1 MEDLIMVEWN
11 NKYKLGLE
19 EIDKQHKKLFDLA
32 EEIYNLLKSD
42 LIVDKY
48 NRIVDLINE
57 LRDYTA
63 FHFSEEEKYMESIKY
78 KKLFTHKMEHLKF
91 IDTVT
96 KIDLDKIDENQDAY
110 ILELLDFVT
119 NWIDNHILHTDLKI
133 IEK

>member
-1 MEDLIMVEWN
+1 MVEWDD
-11 NKYKLGLE
+11 KYKLGVE

-32 EEIYNLLKSD
+32 EEIYNLLKSN
-42 LIVDKY
+42 LFVDKY
-48 NRIVDLINE
+48 NKIIDLINE

-78 KKLFTHKMEHLKF
+78 KKLFTHKIEHLKF

-119 NWIDNHILHTDLKI
+119 DWIDNHILNTDLKI
-133 IEK
+133 VDK